1 MKNPLKIELISYKY
15 AIRKYKTTTQK
26 FAHED
31 NTIFYVKMEYQL
43 ANKRG
48 TIVFITMQQG

>member
-15 AIRKYKTTTQK
+15 VITKYKTTTQK
-26 FAHED
+26 FAQED